1 MRNKEINLV
10 LLDDHKVVV
19 DGICSLLSDDPSI
32 VVKEVFTNGKDTLQY
47 IEQSQKNGIPIH
59 VVVADLRMPGS
70 MSGLDF
76 TAQLRSLSPTVKVLI
91 LSMSIAPEDIS
102 AAIRM
107 GVSGYLSKNQDVH
120 DIRKAILEIMRD
132 NRPYYSQEILQSFAE
147 SVDRQPVEEIR
158 QLTPRELEILKL
170 IAQEFTTGEIANQLF
185 ISEATV
191 DTHRRNMIQKL
202 RAKSIVGLANF
213 AIRHGLV

>member
-1 MRNKEINLV
+1 MKNKEINLV

-19 DGICSLLSDDPSI
+19 DGICSLLSDDSSI
-32 VVKEVFTNGKDTLQY
+32 VVKEVFTNGKDALQY
-47 IEQSQKNGIPIH
+47 IEQSQKSGTPIH

-70 MSGLDF
+70 MSGLEF
-76 TAQLRSLSPTVKVLI
+76 TTQLRSLSPTVKVLI

-147 SVDRQPVEEIR
+147 SMDRQPVEEIR

-170 IAQEFTTGEIANQLF
+170 IAQEFTTSEIANQLF